1 MTIDADSDDDARG
14 GVAPSRRGC
23 RAPAG
28 CVVRRSVSSQMI
40 TYRLSS
46 YRDGGMT
53 ALRAECAALLT
64 LLAELA
70 CGPTNATA
78 QLIGSRSG
86 VLPSRFATD
95 PPHSKSLFVDNALFA
110 NLSGDVGLVRHRPA
124 PAGIVLVPDKPWE
137 TFGFIGYH
145 TVIQAGPTDYRM
157 YYDTG
162 WVIPDKTDF
171 HRFTC
176 LATSSDGVN
185 WSKPSLGVSTF
196 MNSTNNNIVWP
207 RDWRD
212 NTHAAGTV
220 FIDANPNAGLDAK
233 WKMVAQWNIGG
244 VHATTMDDAGVYVMK
259 SPDGITFE
267 PMFSNRS
274 LDWSD
279 TKNVMFWSME
289 LQKYVAYIRVDNAS
303 PDMHVESPCRDPWL
317 VPARRVGRCL
327 IEADQLHDW
336 SLAGCDSRYGTAG
349 TDVQCSKGPDQNCS
363 SLGGTY
369 EAVRCTPLAPD
380 SSSPDSCL
388 NYGSCGQVHATCN
401 ASGYCVVPR
410 GPEPGPLCRSTLP
423 YLPLAANG
431 TQIVLTFDEADP
443 SCLDIYTNS
452 ATEYEGTIL
461 FFPSA
466 FEHMALA
473 SDPTPHNDGLV
484 DIRFASSR
492 SVLDDA
498 HYPPTR
504 NGRAP
509 FVPLGVNSCPA
520 LVIAPELVDA
530 GLDGGRMEWCYN
542 YKGDLTDSAIDTGS
556 KYMASGYLLSA
567 DGAQIYLYSGGEP
580 LTHGGGATPGNEG
593 SINIHSGVKRHII
606 RRDGFV
612 GLEAGYIGAHLPRTE
627 WPQVLTVP
635 LRVPDAAACA
645 SGDVELRA
653 NILTGVGGGAFFQLE
668 EASPSVASLND
679 SIPLM
684 NYTLFDSVLLRGNW
698 VNGPVSWTRQSTDD
712 PDHSQRVLTPF
723 SGRNVR
729 VRVAMRDAELFSLSM
744 GCVQSPKYTQC
755 YRANMTS
762 CAAAWGPHYST
773 IPCVSDAECRGYG
786 TCGDVLAA
794 CVRQSNASQ
803 GQEAQHR
810 VGSSTSVAP
819 APRDESVC
827 VVQTGPEPGPLCG
840 WF

>member
-1 MTIDADSDDDARG
+1 MLT
-14 GVAPSRRGC
+14 P
-23 RAPAG
+23 
-28 CVVRRSVSSQMI
+28 
-40 TYRLSS
+40 
-46 YRDGGMT
+46 
-53 ALRAECAALLT
+53 LRAEYAALLA
-64 LLAELA
+64 LIVLAYGQKPPA
-70 CGPTNATA
+70 IAAA
-78 QLIGSRSG
+78 QLIGSEG
-86 VLPSRFATD
+86 GLLLPPRFVTD
-95 PPHSKSLFVDNALFA
+95 PPHSKSLFVDNALFE
-110 NLSGDVGLVRHRPA
+110 NLSGDIGLVRHRPA
-124 PAGIVLVPDKPWE
+124 PAGTVLVPDKPWE

-145 TVIQAGPTDYRM
+145 TVIQVGATDYRM

-176 LATSSDGVN
+176 LAKSNDGVN
-185 WSKPSLGVSTF
+185 WTKPNLGVSTF

-220 FIDANPNAGLDAK
+220 FIDANPNAAPDAK
-233 WKMVAQWNIGG
+233 WKMVAQWNIGA

-279 TKNVMFWSME
+279 TKNVMFWSKE
-289 LQKYVAYIRVDNAS
+289 LQKYVAYIRVDNDS
-303 PDMHVESPCRDPWL
+303 PDMHVDTPCRDPWL
-317 VPARRVGRCL
+317 VPGRRVGRCL

-349 TDVQCSKGPDQNCS
+349 TDVQCSKPPERDCS
-363 SLGGTY
+363 SWGGSY
-369 EAVRCTPLAPD
+369 EAVRCTPPPANTSRP
-380 SSSPDSCL
+380 SSCI
-388 NYGSCGQVHATCN
+388 NYGTCGQIHATCN

-452 ATEYEGTIL
+452 ATEYEGIIL
-461 FFPSA
+461 FFPSV

-484 DIRFASSR
+484 DVRFATSR

-504 NGRAP
+504 NGRSP

-520 LVIAPELVDA
+520 LVMAPELVDA

-542 YKGDLTDSAIDTGS
+542 YKDDLADSAIDTGS

-567 DGAQIYLYSGGEP
+567 DGTQINLYSGGEP
-580 LTHGGGATPGNEG
+580 LTHGGGSSGSEG
-593 SINIHSGVKRHII
+593 SINIHSGIKRHII

-612 GLEAGYIGAHLPRTE
+612 GLEAGYVGAHSLRTE
-627 WPQVLTVP
+627 WPQMLTVP

-653 NILTGVGGGAFFQLE
+653 NLLTGVGGGAFFQLE
-668 EASPSVASLND
+668 APSSSVS
-679 SIPLM
+679 SRSGIIPLV

-698 VNGPVSWTRQSTDD
+698 IDGPVSWTRRSTDD

-723 SGRNVR
+723 SGRDVR

-744 GCVQSPKYTQC
+744 GCVQQPKYTQC
-755 YRANMTS
+755 HRTGATS

-786 TCGDVLAA
+786 TCGNVLAA
-794 CVRQSNASQ
+794 CVRQSNV
-803 GQEAQHR
+803 QETQHAD
-810 VGSSTSVAP
+810 GTTPAAASTSSNE
-819 APRDESVC
+819 RVC
-827 VVQTGPEPGPLCG
+827 VVKTGPEPGPLCG